1 LFCDEA
7 TGKPYS
13 EERLGKAFGKV
24 RKAVDGKHLL
34 LRCLRHSCVVQLARA
49 GCTPS
54 EIASV
59 TGHALASIVSILSL
73 YLPRDGQVAANAQAK
88 RGIA

>member
-1 LFCDEA
+1 MSDVA
-7 TGKPYS
+7 TIELKYVK
-13 EERLGKAFGKV
+13 RYQDRHGKV

-88 RGIA
+88 RGIG